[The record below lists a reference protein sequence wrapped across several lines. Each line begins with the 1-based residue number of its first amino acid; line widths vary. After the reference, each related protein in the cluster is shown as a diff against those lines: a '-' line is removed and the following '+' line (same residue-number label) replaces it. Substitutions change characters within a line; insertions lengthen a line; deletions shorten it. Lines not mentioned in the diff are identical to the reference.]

1 MNKKHALVAIILLG
15 TFAMSLLTYWLI
27 HRQSDTFEIDWG
39 ESAKVHNVSWNVLL
53 AKAEFIFT
61 VRSVSR
67 SRGVIILDRVEVN
80 GTKVDVYPQKP
91 SLKPGESVLI
101 TVYYGYDYNS
111 TYEFK
116 FFTEWENTYIIVLT
130 SPSK

>member
-15 TFAMSLLTYWLI
+15 MFAMSLLTYWLI
-27 HRQSDTFEIDWG
+27 HRQSDTPEIDWG
-39 ESAKVHNVSWNVLL
+39 ESAEIRNVSWYVLL
-53 AKAEFIFT
+53 AKAEFNFT
-61 VRSVSR
+61 VKSVYRSP
-67 SRGVIILDRVEVN
+67 GVIILDRVEVN
-80 GTKVDVYPQKP
+80 GIKVDAYPQKP
-91 SLKPGESVLI
+91 SLKPRESVLI

-116 FFTEWENTYIIVLT
+116 FFTERENMYIIFLT